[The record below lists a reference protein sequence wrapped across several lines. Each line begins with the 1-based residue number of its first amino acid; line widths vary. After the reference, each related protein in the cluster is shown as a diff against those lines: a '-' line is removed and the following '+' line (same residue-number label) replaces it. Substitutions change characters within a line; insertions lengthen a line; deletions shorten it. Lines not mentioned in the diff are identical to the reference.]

1 MAYREDNEFYDR
13 ARVNY
18 PDHDP
23 AKTRKATVWAG
34 PLFINRVDP
43 GEVKLIGQWP
53 PANIKEAHEAV
64 MRFADSGTEGQDAY
78 TQEEVNEIVKQGR
91 DRPRS
96 LTHEQ
101 TELANKNRREA
112 RADLAAMEQW
122 YSAECKD
129 NDQKRFMLRRYPTGT
144 ANYGH
149 GPRKS
154 DDQRLQAIELG
165 DQFWQPVV
173 Y

>member
-1 MAYREDNEFYDR
+1 MSSLPGYGEEDNAFYSR
-13 ARVNY
+13 AIGNY
-18 PDHDP
+18 SDHDP
-23 AKTRKATVWAG
+23 VRPRKAAIWAG
-34 PLFINRVDP
+34 PVNGIT
-43 GEVKLIGQWP
+43 
-53 PANIKEAHEAV
+53 A
-64 MRFADSGTEGQDAY
+64 AY
-78 TQEEVNEIVKQGR
+78 TQEEVKEIEKQGR

-101 TELANKNRREA
+101 TELVNQNRREA

-122 YSAECKD
+122 YGAECKD
-129 NDQKRFMLRRYPTGT
+129 NDQKRMLKRRYPTGT

-154 DDQRLQAIELG
+154 DDQRLRGLELG